1 MTSLRGIGFLLVV
14 VLVAFA
20 CGRGGDRVSV
30 GQDLEGWNVLL
41 VTLDTT
47 RADRIGCLGAEKA
60 GTPVLDRLAA
70 EGVLFERAQAHAPIT
85 LPTHASIFT
94 GTYPPYH
101 GVRGNGFYSLPES
114 SLTLAEIVADAG
126 YDTGAVIAARV
137 LDRRFGLAQGFR
149 IFDDKTEEMA
159 RGNAF
164 TDYTR
169 DAAAVNEAAFRV
181 LDELDA
187 SRPFFLWVHYF
198 DPHAPYDPPAEFA
211 ADHPATDQGRYQAE
225 IASMDARL
233 GDLLAE
239 LERRGRA
246 DRTLVVVTA
255 DHGEGVYGPHDERTH
270 GIFVYED
277 TQHVPLV
284 FRAAGALPAGVR
296 RGDIARQI
304 DVTPTI
310 LDLLGLPEADEAQG
324 VSLRPLL
331 TTDAGATL
339 DEPLW
344 SYSESMM
351 PWYKFGWSPLLAIR
365 DAKWKFVEAPTPELY
380 DLEAD
385 PLESENV
392 AELHPERVAE
402 YRERIRELLA
412 AGGRDA
418 FTEGLVVSDEER
430 EKLVALGYTSSGRRL
445 PDGEGMDSLGALKDP
460 KDWVH
465 IQERLSVVRGHLQG
479 GRVDDAR
486 REAEAIIAE
495 DPANYEAYA
504 LLIPLLLR
512 ANELDQA
519 KRRLDEVVAFRPE
532 MGKIWVVY
540 AQYERLRAAEAGRRG
555 DDVTGRAAL
564 ERAIEHYE
572 RAVELDRFDVDP
584 MLQLA
589 TLHFQL
595 GRPNEAE
602 QVLGRVLEIDGSDP
616 NANSMMAQF
625 LMRRGDLD
633 EAIAGLERALAK
645 GTGDRATRRALLGQ
659 TIEAYLGKKDAVN
672 ARRAFERFVAE
683 FPGDPATEQLR
694 AAVERTEGR

>member
-1 MTSLRGIGFLLVV
+1 MSVLRALGA
-14 VLVAFA
+14 VLVAIVVVSTFA
-20 CGRGGDRVSV
+20 CSGNDTSIGD
-30 GQDLEGWNVLL
+30 DLDGWNVLL

-47 RADRIGCLGAEKA
+47 RADRIGCLGAENA
-60 GTPVLDRLAA
+60 GTPVLDRLAG

-114 SLTLAEIVADAG
+114 SKTLAEMLADAG

-149 IFDDKTEEMA
+149 VFDDQPGSMT

-181 LDELDA
+181 LDELETT
-187 SRPFFLWVHYF
+187 SPFFLWVHYF

-211 ADHPATDQGRYQAE
+211 ANHPATEQGRYQAE

-239 LERRGRA
+239 LERRGHA
-246 DRTLVVVTA
+246 EKTLVVVTA
-255 DHGEGVYGPHDERTH
+255 DHGEGIYGPHEELNH
-270 GIFVYED
+270 GIFVYEE

-284 FRAAGALPAGVR
+284 FYATGGLPAGVR
-296 RGDIARQI
+296 RREIARQI

-310 LDLLGLPEADEAQG
+310 LDLLALPEADEAQG

-331 TTDAGATL
+331 TSDADAAL

-365 DAKWKFVEAPTPELY
+365 DERWKFVEAPTPELY

-385 PLESENV
+385 PNELDNV
-392 AELHPERVAE
+392 AELHPELVAQ
-402 YRERIRELLA
+402 YRERIQDLLA

-418 FTEGLVVSDEER
+418 FTEGLVVSEEER
-430 EKLVALGYTSSGRRL
+430 QKLVALGYTSSGRRL
-445 PDGEGMDSLGALKDP
+445 PEGEGMASLGKLKDP
-460 KDWVH
+460 KDWAH
-465 IQERLSVVRGHLQG
+465 IQQRLAVVRGHVQA
-479 GRVDDAR
+479 GRDDEAR
-486 REAEAIIAE
+486 RSLEQIVTE
-495 DPANYEAYA
+495 DPQNYEAYA
-504 LLIPLLLR
+504 ILIPILLR
-512 ANELDQA
+512 AKELDEA

-532 MGKIWVVY
+532 MGKTWVAY
-540 AQYERLRAAEAGRRG
+540 GYYERTRAGEHARRGEEAEARAAI
-555 DDVTGRAAL
+555 DRAV
-564 ERAIEHYE
+564 ECYE
-572 RAVELDRFDVDP
+572 RAVELDRFDSGP

-589 TLHFQL
+589 TLYFQL
-595 GRPNEAE
+595 GRFDDAE
-602 QVLGRVLEIDGSDP
+602 RVLRRALEIDANDAK
-616 NANSMMAQF
+616 ANSMMAQI
-625 LMRRGDLD
+625 LMRRGEID
-633 EAIAGLERALAK
+633 EAIAGLERALEA
-645 GTGDRATRRALLGQ
+645 GPSDRQALRAVLGQ
-659 TIEAYLGKKDAVN
+659 LIEAYAGRKDTAN
-672 ARRAFERFVAE
+672 ARRMLDRFVRD
-683 FPGDPATEQLR
+683 FPGDPAAEPLR
-694 AAVERTEGR
+694 AAVERAEGG